1 MVLFIWGQLS
11 AVYPLSLSQRLP
23 SFSNL
28 NGLSLCSRVEERGGG
43 GGGEDGDVYSD
54 CSVIL
59 KIFVRPTSRLYLRLG
74 RPIAHSWFPL
84 RSRNWISWTDVTVPC
99 GPEVNVSK
107 RSWCW
112 SSWLFISHKRTLTAP
127 DDPLAYCSR
136 CTMIQ
141 SIWALK
147 VRCLSAAS
155 MWSHQLLSS
164 SDLIW
169 NHADL

>member
-1 MVLFIWGQLS
+1 METRGYPAWFNGKSNARLSRAVLVTCVHFMVLFIWGQLS

-74 RPIAHSWFPL
+74 RPIAHS
-84 RSRNWISWTDVTVPC
+84 
-99 GPEVNVSK
+99 
-107 RSWCW
+107 
-112 SSWLFISHKRTLTAP
+112 
-127 DDPLAYCSR
+127 
-136 CTMIQ
+136 
-141 SIWALK
+141 
-147 VRCLSAAS
+147 
-155 MWSHQLLSS
+155 
-164 SDLIW
+164 
-169 NHADL
+169 